1 MENLIKFLSP
11 EDKFNQ
17 ENDLDYMICDDFFS
31 SFSGQT
37 SVDTESLLRGCLA
50 EADALSKS
58 GQLIEAG
65 FGRDQEHKVSKKIRC
80 DTRMWLTSLL
90 KQNDE
95 ATASS
100 VACLHKLVQ

>member
-1 MENLIKFLSP
+1 MIDTRQMVVIDKLDPKQNSFTMENLERFLSP

-37 SVDTESLLRGCLA
+37 SEDTESLLKGCLA

-58 GQLIEAG
+58 G
-65 FGRDQEHKVSKKIRC
+65 
-80 DTRMWLTSLL
+80 
-90 KQNDE
+90 
-95 ATASS
+95 
-100 VACLHKLVQ
+100 